1 MQVTFSSKNLV
12 LTNGLETFITSK
24 LQKFSKFS
32 SRGLSRI
39 QVILNIDRRKKGDAQ
54 DAVVELISDM
64 RGKPIIVRDHAD
76 TFYKAFF
83 GAITKMKSRL
93 SKEKGKMAINP

>member
-39 QVILNIDRRKKGDAQ
+39 QVILNIDRRKKGIAE
-54 DAVVELISDM
+54 DAVVELISDIQ
-64 RGKPIIVRDHAD
+64 GKSIVVRDQGD

-83 GAITKMKSRL
+83 GAVTKMKSRL
-93 SKEKGKMAINP
+93 AKEKGKSFP

>member
-1 MQVTFSSKNLV
+1 MQVSLTSKNIL
-12 LTNGLETFITSK
+12 LTDGLQAFIFSK

-39 QVILNIDRRKKGDAQ
+39 QVVLNIDRRKKGDTQ
-54 DAVVELISDM
+54 DAVVELIGDM
-64 RGKPIIVRDHAD
+64 GGKPITVRDQGA
-76 TFYKAFF
+76 TFYQAFF

-93 SKEKGKMAINP
+93 AKEKAKQYS

>member
-1 MQVTFSSKNLV
+1 MQISLSGKNLE
-12 LTNGLETFITSK
+12 LTAGLQTFITSK
-24 LQKFSKFS
+24 LLKFSKFS

-39 QVILNIDRRKKGDAQ
+39 QVILNIDRRKKGDTQ
-54 DAVVELISDM
+54 DAVVELIGELQ
-64 RGKPIIVRDHAD
+64 GKSITVRDQAD

-93 SKEKGKMAINP
+93 AKTR